1 MSDAPEEGA
10 PAPDRGGSFGRDVL
24 VTFGFTGLFAVV
36 ALCNSIVVARTVGT
50 EGRGLYALLV
60 AVLALA
66 IPIGSLG
73 LHYAAVYTV
82 GRSRPIAQVVV
93 LGHLW
98 PAVVALVGFSF
109 VGAVY
114 LFHGGIPEA
123 TWLRVA
129 MAAALSLPSALY
141 VENVRGALLGQKKVV
156 LYHSIQLVVGGG
168 LLLLNLA
175 LLQRGVAWVLVTL
188 IFSYGIPA
196 ALLTLLHLPKLSKA
210 QLPSRDLIKE
220 STSYGIS
227 AAGTLMSEAALTRL
241 GFLLIVPVV
250 SVADIG
256 LLSTADLIIQQ
267 IAWGGML
274 AGRMML
280 AQSANDPD
288 GAKSRAK
295 VGLAVRLFTVVVICG
310 GLFAAGA
317 GWWIIP
323 FVFGEDFAPAYIGML
338 ILLPSA
344 VSRGAYALTSQWLM
358 GQGQVSA
365 VMRAGWSAVAVD
377 AVLSVIAGYFFGW
390 LGVAVV
396 KVIAGGVQLLLT
408 YRALVAYSGEGFRWV
423 LNAEDVRAL
432 YAWVRARLARLR

>member
-1 MSDAPEEGA
+1 MEDAPEQKTQA
-10 PAPDRGGSFGRDVL
+10 PGKGGSFGRDVL
-24 VTFGFTGLFAVV
+24 VTFGFTGVFAVV
-36 ALCNSIVVARTVGT
+36 ALCNSIVVARMVGT

-60 AVLALA
+60 ATLALA
-66 IPIGSLG
+66 IPIGSVG
-73 LHYAAVYTV
+73 LHYAAVYSV
-82 GRSRPIAQVVV
+82 GRSRSIAQVVV

-98 PAVVALVGFSF
+98 PAVVALIGFSF
-109 VGAVY
+109 VGGVY
-114 LFHGGIPEA
+114 LAHDGIPEA

-141 VENVRGALLGQKKVV
+141 VENVRGVLLGQKRVV
-156 LYHSIQLVVGGG
+156 LYHFIQLLVGGG

-175 LLQRGVAWVLVTL
+175 FLQRGVSWVLVTL

-196 ALLTLLHLPKLSKA
+196 VLLTLLHLPKLGKA
-210 QLPSRDLIKE
+210 EIPTRELVKE
-220 STSYGIS
+220 NVTYGMS

-241 GFLLIVPVV
+241 GFLLIAPVV
-250 SVADIG
+250 SVAEIG

-295 VGLAVRLFTVVVICG
+295 VGLAVRLFTAVVVG
-310 GLFAAGA
+310 GCVFAAAA

-323 FVFGEDFAPAYIGML
+323 FVFGEEFAPAYIGML

-344 VSRGAYALTSQWLM
+344 VSRGAYALTSQWMM
-358 GQGQVSA
+358 GQGQVTA

-377 AVLSVIAGYFFGW
+377 AVFSVLAGYLFGW

-396 KVIAGGVQLLLT
+396 KVVAGGVQLLLT

-423 LNAEDVRAL
+423 LNGDDLRTL
-432 YAWVRARLARLR
+432 YAWLKARLARVR